1 MSDTARRAAPTSRRG
16 VETRAALVR
25 SARQVFERDGYLDAR
40 ISDITAAARAATGSF
55 YTYFDGK
62 EAIFSA
68 VLDELDEEMLHPRV
82 EVAGEDGGDPV
93 RVIEAANRAYLTAYR
108 RNAGLM
114 RVLEQVAHTND
125 TLNRRRQER
134 SRAFL
139 ERNSRAIRRL
149 QKQGLVDPDL
159 DPRLAARALSGMM
172 SQVAYAVFVLG
183 ERVPFEK
190 LVATLNHLWIN
201 ALGLKTET

>member
-1 MSDTARRAAPTSRRG
+1 

-25 SARQVFERDGYLDAR
+25 SARQTFERDGYLDAR

-55 YTYFDGK
+55 YTYFEGK

-82 EVAGEDGGDPV
+82 QVSDEDGGEDGGDPV

-190 LVATLNHLWIN
+190 LVATLNHLWVN